1 MVHSNSAEQPYIKDW
16 DQYFLNIARAVAW
29 KSKDP
34 KCQVGAVIV
43 SEDQLVL
50 ATGFNGLARGVFDAE
65 DLLQDAKEK
74 LRWICH
80 AETNAIFNAARTGAS
95 LKGCTIF
102 VTKFPCL
109 VCCDAIAQAGIK
121 RAKVTPGRRPLI
133 GAFYS
138 HAQIVVHTSAARWCK
153 VDPLAVPVRP
163 RRRGQVEG
171 TTQ

>member
-16 DQYFLNIARAVAW
+16 DQYFLDIARAVAW

-109 VCCDAIAQAGIK
+109 VCLRRDRAGRYQARKGDSRQAATNRVLFIP
-121 RAKVTPGRRPLI
+121 TPK
-133 GAFYS
+133 S
-138 HAQIVVHTSAARWCK
+138 
-153 VDPLAVPVRP
+153 
-163 RRRGQVEG
+163 
-171 TTQ
+171 